1 MKSVGDSEPLQSRE
15 STMTAS
21 KFERSREALV
31 KDFAG
36 MLAEAEGLLKQAA
49 QETGDKA
56 TDLRSQVEDKLRAAK
71 LRLRDIEEDA
81 IDTAKAAVRVTDDYV
96 HDNPWQSIGV
106 AASIGFLIG
115 LVVVSRR

>member
-1 MKSVGDSEPLQSRE
+1 
-15 STMTAS
+15 MTAS